1 MYVCGM
7 NFTKRQIE
15 IINASKDLIGKKGLQ
30 NLTIKNLAKKM
41 SFSEPALYRHFKDKT
56 EILKALLLFNREII
70 RKGIFKIINSD
81 IHSLEKFK
89 KILEF
94 QFEYIHTNP
103 AIIMVIF
110 SETSFQ
116 YNSIL
121 SEVVSKMMNERN
133 KKIVEIL
140 KQGQIAK
147 EIRTDVDVNQLATI
161 IMGSMRLTVL
171 QWKLSN
177 FKTDLKS
184 EGEQL
189 WITIEKL
196 IRNK

>member
-1 MYVCGM
+1 MYICGM

>member
-1 MYVCGM
+1 M